1 MKKRDGRYLAGAIS
15 GALFGFLILHPFS
28 MVFQKLVHPNFDFDL
43 ARVLTAFSVHHLPM
57 AVFFAVLGMAFGLLA
72 TYYTTK
78 IMESQERIQ
87 ALERFLPICAYCKKI
102 RDDEGKEHGTG
113 DWYNVDTYLRMKMDA
128 EFTHGMCPDCYERV
142 MKEFNEESRSGD

>member
-1 MKKRDGRYLAGAIS
+1 MKKWDSRYGAGIVS

-28 MVFQKLVHPNFDFDL
+28 MVLQKLVHPAFDFDI

-57 AVFFAVLGMAFGLLA
+57 AVFFGILGSAFGLLIS
-72 TYYTTK
+72 YYTTK
-78 IMESQERIQ
+78 IMEDRKRIQ

-113 DWYNVDTYLRMKMDA
+113 EWHDVDAYLRMKTDT
-128 EFTHGMCPDCYERV
+128 EITHGMCPDCYERV
-142 MKEFNEESRSGD
+142 MRELKE